1 MRVVHLALRIEKWIP
16 NSHVLAKSE
25 KFRLVPNRLTV
36 RELTAGLRALA
47 SGKLRPHLAA
57 AANPL
62 PRKGRP
68 KLHLED

>member
-1 MRVVHLALRIEKWIP
+1 MRVVPLALRIEKRIP
-16 NSHVLAKSE
+16 NSHVAKSE
-25 KFRLVPNRLTV
+25 KFRLVPNRLTA